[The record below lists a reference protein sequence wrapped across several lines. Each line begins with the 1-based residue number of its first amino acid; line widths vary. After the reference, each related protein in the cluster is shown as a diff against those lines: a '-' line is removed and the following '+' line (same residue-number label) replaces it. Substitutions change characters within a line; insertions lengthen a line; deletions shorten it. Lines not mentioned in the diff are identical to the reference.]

1 MELGD
6 LGRGLLDYDVGLSGP
21 ESTNNGQSNGK

>member
-1 MELGD
+1 MELGN
-6 LGRGLLDYDVGLSGP
+6 LGRGLLDDVGLSGP